1 MPLGAEIL
9 GYISAA
15 FYLCARIPQITH
27 NARNKSCDGL
37 SVLFFA
43 LSLLGNLSYGG
54 GILFHSVERKY
65 VMDNL
70 PWLAGSVGTMFE
82 DFIVSA

>member
-1 MPLGAEIL
+1 M
-9 GYISAA
+9 
-15 FYLCARIPQITH
+15 
-27 NARNKSCDGL
+27 

-43 LSLLGNLSYGG
+43 LSMLGNLSYGA

-82 DFIVSA
+82 DVIVSVPIMEMSAGFY